1 MKEIKNVMM
10 NVVMLVTCVL
20 FVPILVLLI
29 WKLLFLAVATLASE
43 NQWGNILLQYIT
55 AIVGMGLTVGLFH
68 LILKP
73 TKYLFITIKEAKA
86 RKAYIEKLEQE
97 IEESI
102 VLKEI
107 KDL

>member
-10 NVVMLVTCVL
+10 SVVMLVTCVL
-20 FVPILVLLI
+20 FVPVLVLLI
-29 WKLLFLAVATLASE
+29 WMLLFLAVATLATE
-43 NQWGNILLQYIT
+43 NQLGNILLQYVT
-55 AIVGMGLTVGLFH
+55 AWVGMGATVGLFY

-73 TKYLFITIKEAKA
+73 TKHLLATIKEAKA